1 MATVRVIDVI
11 DKAEEILQ
19 DTSNVRWSQQTL
31 LNYLNDG
38 QREIV
43 LFRPDAS
50 TTNES
55 FTLAESAKQTL
66 PVSGLRLLDIYKNL
80 SPNKT
85 PVTIIER
92 KILDDQVNDWYSS
105 TGLAVEHYIYN
116 PVDPKSFYVY
126 PYPSGGGHTIEII
139 YSSSPSNITISN
151 FTTDS
156 TTISLDDTYANAIL
170 DYMLYRSYQKDSE
183 YAGDLQRSASYYA
196 SFQNGLGI
204 KTQADAGSQPRPAT
218 PAQDT

>member
-1 MATVRVIDVI
+1 MATVKVIDVI

-19 DTSNVRWSQQTL
+19 DNSNVRWSQQTL
-31 LNYLNDG
+31 LDYLNDA

-50 TTNES
+50 TTNAS
-55 FTLAESAKQTL
+55 FTLAQTAKQAL
-66 PVSGLRLLDIYKNL
+66 PSGGLRLLDVYKNL

-92 KILDDQVNDWYSS
+92 KVLDDQVDDWYSS
-105 TGLAVEHYIYN
+105 TGLAVEHYVYN
-116 PVDPKSFYVY
+116 PVDPKNFYVY
-126 PYPSGGGHTIEII
+126 PHPSGGGHTIEII
-139 YSSSPSNITISN
+139 YSSSPSEITISN
-151 FTTDS
+151 FSSDTHV
-156 TTISLDDTYANAIL
+156 IGLDDTYANAIL
-170 DYMLYRSYQKDSE
+170 DYMLYRAYQKDSE
-183 YAGDLQRSASYYA
+183 FAGDLQKSSSYYA
-196 SFQNGLGI
+196 SFQNALGI